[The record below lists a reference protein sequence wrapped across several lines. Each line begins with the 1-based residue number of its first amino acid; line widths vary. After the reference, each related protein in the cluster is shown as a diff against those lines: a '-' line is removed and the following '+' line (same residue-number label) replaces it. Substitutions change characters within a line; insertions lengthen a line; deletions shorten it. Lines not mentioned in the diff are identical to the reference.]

1 MAKTKL
7 RVVFNVIA
15 ALIFF
20 VYICLIWV
28 IDINEIG
35 ALIYSVLFFGT
46 LILRDKV
53 APKKNRS
60 DEDGN
65 N

>member
-60 DEDGN
+60 DDNGN

>member
-35 ALIYSVLFFGT
+35 ALIYSVMFFGT

>member
-1 MAKTKL
+1 MGKPKL
-7 RVVFNVIA
+7 RLYFNVIA

>member
-60 DEDGN
+60 DENGN
-65 N
+65 D

>member
-1 MAKTKL
+1 KL

>member
-15 ALIFF
+15 TLIFF

>member
-7 RVVFNVIA
+7 RVVFNVIL

-20 VYICLIWV
+20 QGLHMFNDMGYK
-28 IDINEIG
+28 DINEIG

-46 LILRDKV
+46 WSLFYSFKR
-53 APKKNRS
+53 
-60 DEDGN
+60 
-65 N
+65 